1 MSLIALLKTRLSH
14 LTDYSFTVYRWMK
27 DVGRKKQKMTTEKE
41 NLNRNL
47 RVKKDKYETKCTST
61 IELV

>member
-41 NLNRNL
+41 NMNRNL
-47 RVKKDKYETKCTST
+47 RVKKDKY
-61 IELV
+61 